1 MKKDLKNCVFPDEV
15 KITVIWYCEEVIIV
29 NEMSSWEKVDSAA

>member
-1 MKKDLKNCVFPDEV
+1 MKKEFRNPVSVDEV

-29 NEMSSWEKVDSAA
+29 NDMSSWENVNSAS

>member
-1 MKKDLKNCVFPDEV
+1 VSADAV

-29 NEMSSWEKVDSAA
+29 NEMSSWEKVNYAA